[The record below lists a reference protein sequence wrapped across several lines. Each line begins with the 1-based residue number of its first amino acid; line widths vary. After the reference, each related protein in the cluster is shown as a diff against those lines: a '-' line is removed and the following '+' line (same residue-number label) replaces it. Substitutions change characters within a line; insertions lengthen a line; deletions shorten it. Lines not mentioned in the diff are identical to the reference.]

1 LHSSASLD
9 DEATDDN
16 TCSVASESG
25 SEKENIPPLP
35 PSRAGK
41 KSCAKGKGLVSQVK
55 PTNKVSA
62 KGTRATEYNGKDLLI
77 LSQSFIRCSENAI
90 DGTSQKRN
98 KFWDDVSVVFNELK
112 KQQEAYDSRQRHREK
127 YHKVLLKGQFLSDDD
142 DDDSSVEAIVPVR
155 TSSSLQ
161 QKWSKFV
168 LPNVTKF
175 ISLTTRYP
183 MISGEGKFVLNFVL
197 LLIFDHLPNF
207 LFFPCPIVSDKNRY
221 YNRIHLIFLEQNPN
235 ISSFDLYRPSW
246 EFLKDSPKFASI
258 TAALASNPCIKAAT
272 KRKPS
277 ITPDNGTELFSPDPN
292 IYTLETP
299 NERESRPIG
308 NKASKRRQEEEKI
321 LESVTSKLKDGLHNN
336 NSGGAGFAIAKAIG
350 DFTNILAMTLQQWN
364 DRQSYDNSNPEL
376 KKRYDELL
384 IMEKVH
390 QMEAAQRR
398 REALQQHHNQEI
410 QRSTEDAGKDD

>member
-1 LHSSASLD
+1 MHPMED
-9 DEATDDN
+9 T
-16 TCSVASESG
+16 
-25 SEKENIPPLP
+25 
-35 PSRAGK
+35 
-41 KSCAKGKGLVSQVK
+41 
-55 PTNKVSA
+55 
-62 KGTRATEYNGKDLLI
+62 LI
-77 LSQSFIRCSENAI
+77 APDPVTGAFAPKLCQCCSELPTQHRCLATVTT
-90 DGTSQKRN
+90 GGVLYGVSGGRVCGSAVCSPCSF
-98 KFWDDVSVVFNELK
+98 KFGNEGVI
-112 KQQEAYDSRQRHREK
+112 R
-127 YHKVLLKGQFLSDDD
+127 
-142 DDDSSVEAIVPVR
+142 
-155 TSSSLQ
+155 
-161 QKWSKFV
+161 
-168 LPNVTKF
+168 
-175 ISLTTRYP
+175 
-183 MISGEGKFVLNFVL
+183 
-197 LLIFDHLPNF
+197 
-207 LFFPCPIVSDKNRY
+207 
-221 YNRIHLIFLEQNPN
+221 
-235 ISSFDLYRPSW
+235 
-246 EFLKDSPKFASI
+246 FASI

-277 ITPDNGTELFSPDPN
+277 ISPDNGTELFSPDPN

-390 QMEAAQRR
+390 QMEEAQRR

-410 QRSTEDAGKDD
+410 QRSTEDADKDD